1 MMRRPVTLAFAAL
14 AAGCV
19 YLPRTVEVYDED
31 CRIQARQMTLELHQV
46 PVFGSC
52 VNEGCVAM
60 LVAFGAVT
68 AASVV
73 VSGSIV
79 VAGNAVYWF
88 EKRGRCER

>member
-1 MMRRPVTLAFAAL
+1 MRRAAPLAFAAL

-19 YLPRTVEVYDED
+19 YLPRTVEVYDEA

-46 PVFGSC
+46 LVFGSC

-68 AASVV
+68 AASAV

>member
-1 MMRRPVTLAFAAL
+1 MNFAAL
-14 AAGCV
+14 ALAALLSGCV

-31 CRIQARQMTLELHQV
+31 CRIQARQMVLELHQV
-46 PVFGSC
+46 AVFGGC

-60 LVAFGAVT
+60 LVTFGAVT
-68 AASVV
+68 AASAV

-88 EKRGRCER
+88 EKRGRCAR